1 MRKKGEVITS
11 VCAEL
16 HDSFTP
22 RLFEQLTSAPALFN
36 WRENTIVRI
45 APDSK
50 FKINHFLECW
60 SQFQHFNRRK
70 GVYMNRS
77 QEFGGEKKRHDYF
90 SRGKTLF
97 CRVVP
102 SEHCQ
107 DVPVNLKVMTE
118 VICNETNVENS
129 ALKPSIM

>member
-1 MRKKGEVITS
+1 MIHLKNTINVKPKCEPQKKNVKKDRKKGEVITS

-60 SQFQHFNRRK
+60 SQF
-70 GVYMNRS
+70 
-77 QEFGGEKKRHDYF
+77 
-90 SRGKTLF
+90 
-97 CRVVP
+97 
-102 SEHCQ
+102 
-107 DVPVNLKVMTE
+107 
-118 VICNETNVENS
+118 
-129 ALKPSIM
+129 

>member
-1 MRKKGEVITS
+1 MIHLKNTINVKPKCEPQKKNVKKDREKKKREKTEKMRKKGEVITS

-60 SQFQHFNRRK
+60 SQF
-70 GVYMNRS
+70 
-77 QEFGGEKKRHDYF
+77 
-90 SRGKTLF
+90 
-97 CRVVP
+97 
-102 SEHCQ
+102 
-107 DVPVNLKVMTE
+107 
-118 VICNETNVENS
+118 
-129 ALKPSIM
+129 